1 MPLLRD
7 LTIGSYFA
15 DVADPRTAR
24 TRDHALLDII
34 IIALAAIIC
43 GADSWVA
50 VADFGRFKQAWLHTF
65 LDLPNG
71 IPSHDTF
78 GRVFAQIDPAQF
90 QHGFVTWVQAIQQI
104 RGDVIAI
111 AV

>member
-15 DVADPRTAR
+15 TVDDPRKER

-34 IIALAAIIC
+34 VIALAAIIC

-50 VADFGRFKQAWLHTF
+50 VAEFGRFKQAWLRTF

-78 GRVFAQIDPAQF
+78 GRVTQRVPGPD
-90 QHGFVTWVQAIQQI
+90 
-104 RGDVIAI
+104 
-111 AV
+111 